1 MDFLMKCHNV
11 QKKLSAYQD
20 RELKHREEQE
30 VSKHLLG
37 CQSCRMEYEKLERI
51 WQTLGEFE
59 QIQPDPWFYTQLV
72 RKIKQPREEELLPT
86 LQHVFQL
93 FHVPVTVS
101 VILVVGLLVGTYL
114 GSILARRDLFPFR
127 NESVSDSQGAFFASL
142 RVFDPA
148 PPGTLA
154 HGYLQMVNYEERGSR

>member
-1 MDFLMKCHNV
+1 MKCRTV
-11 QKKLSAYQD
+11 KKKLSAYQD
-20 RELKHREEQE
+20 KELKSEEHE
-30 VSKHLLG
+30 RITSHLL
-37 CQSCRMEYEKLERI
+37 SCRACSEQYAGLDRV
-51 WQTLGEFE
+51 WQTLEE
-59 QIQPDPWFYTQLV
+59 VEEIRSDPWFYRQLV
-72 RKIKQPREEELLPT
+72 RKIREPREKRLLPT
-86 LQHVFQL
+86 LQHVFRL
-93 FHVPVTVS
+93 FRVPVTVS

-127 NESVSDSQGAFFASL
+127 NESVSDSQGAFFTSL